1 MISISVC
8 IPTTGLSRAEH
19 TLSLVNLGL
28 YFMQHPLSPGQEQ
41 TIIFRH
47 YQSSSISNGRE
58 SLVMNSLA
66 DGASHVL
73 FIDEDIAFDMD
84 VLHTLFARNLPL
96 VACNYRIRFE
106 GCGFAAMTQTL
117 DGRIATTADSPDLEP
132 CGATGLG
139 MALIAREV
147 FDALPHPWF
156 PQPWCADSM
165 TYTTEDLPFFIAAT
179 EAGFTPMIDHA
190 ASRKLQHVGSYR
202 YRWNDPHD
210 PPV

>member
-8 IPTTGLSRAEH
+8 IPTTGLCRSEH

-28 YFMQHPLSPGQEQ
+28 YFMQHPLESGQEQ

-58 SLVMNSLA
+58 SLVRSSLA

-73 FIDEDIAFDMD
+73 FIDDDVGFDMD
-84 VLHTLFARNLPL
+84 VLHGLYARHLPL

-106 GCGFAAMTQTL
+106 GAGFAAMTPDLT
-117 DGRIATTADSPDLEP
+117 GRIETTVDSPELEP
-132 CGATGLG
+132 CGATGFG

-147 FDALPHPWF
+147 FEALPHPWF
-156 PQPWCADSM
+156 PQDWCSESL
-165 TYTTEDLPFFIAAT
+165 TYTTEDLPFFLAASA
-179 EAGFTPMIDHA
+179 AGFTPMIDHV
-190 ASRKLQHVGSYR
+190 ASRKLIHVGSYR
-202 YRWNDPHD
+202 YRWNDPHT
-210 PPV
+210 PQI

>member
-8 IPTTGLSRAEH
+8 IPTTGLCRSEH

-28 YFMQHPLSPGQEQ
+28 YFMQHPLVPGQEQ

-73 FIDEDIAFDMD
+73 FIDDDVGFDMD
-84 VLHTLFARNLPL
+84 VLHGLFARQLPL

-106 GCGFAAMTQTL
+106 GAGFAAMSQDLTQ
-117 DGRIATTADSPDLEP
+117 RIQTTADSPDLEP
-132 CGATGLG
+132 CGATGFG

-147 FDALPHPWF
+147 FEALPHPWF
-156 PQPWCADSM
+156 PQEWCTESK
-165 TYTTEDLPFFIAAT
+165 TYTTEDLPFFMAAAA
-179 EAGFTPMIDHA
+179 AGFTPFIDHV
-190 ASRKLQHVGSYR
+190 ASRKLIHMGSYR

-210 PPV
+210 PAI

>member
-8 IPTTGLSRAEH
+8 IPTTGLCRSEH

-28 YFMQHPLSPGQEQ
+28 YFMQHPLVPGQEQ

-73 FIDEDIAFDMD
+73 FIDDDVGFDMD
-84 VLHTLFARNLPL
+84 VLHGLFARQLPL

-106 GCGFAAMTQTL
+106 GAGFAAMSQDLTQ
-117 DGRIATTADSPDLEP
+117 RIQTTADSPDLEP
-132 CGATGLG
+132 CGATGFG

-147 FDALPHPWF
+147 FEALPHPWF
-156 PQPWCADSM
+156 PQEWCTESK
-165 TYTTEDLPFFIAAT
+165 TYTTEDLPFFMAAAA
-179 EAGFTPMIDHA
+179 AGFTPFIDHV
-190 ASRKLQHVGSYR
+190 ASRKLIHIGSYR

-210 PPV
+210 PAI